1 MMTMGPHRTTH
12 RIRTLALALAG
23 ALLGATL
30 SAGGADAALAR
41 AQECPAAGNPR
52 AEAGWTAY
60 RADDMAAARTAFDAA
75 LRACPRHEG
84 SRTGLGYV
92 ELRQDRTAEALRLFG
107 GVVADAPRNVDAL
120 VGLGIA
126 AWRGEDRDAARD
138 AFTRAQAIDPDNAEA
153 RDFLARLG
161 PAPAAAPAR
170 PPLRLPS
177 ELAYPARTNGDRFEV
192 RTARGWE
199 PFYIKGVNLGAA
211 LPGKHP
217 SEFPD
222 SATYVRWIE
231 GMAGM
236 GANTVRV
243 YTIHPPHFY
252 GALYDWNRRNP
263 RNPLWII
270 HGVWAEL
277 PADDDFAGAR
287 WEGEFFGEM
296 RRVVDLLHG
305 RADIAVRPGNAGG
318 SYTADVSPWTLAY
331 IIGREWE
338 AFSVVA
344 FNTLRPELRGYQG
357 RFLRVD
363 GGMPMDAW
371 LARASEHIVAYETDT
386 YRAQRPVAYT
396 NWPTLDPLAHP
407 TESTVAEEVA
417 IRERLGERAGER
429 GVANDED
436 APGLDANLVRPT
448 AAFPAGWFA
457 SYHAYPYYP
466 DFMVLDPG
474 YNAARSSEGRSNY
487 FGYLTELKRHHA
499 GMPVVISEYGVPAS
513 IGSAHLQPQGWHHG
527 GLTEVQMAQVN
538 ARLTREIAES
548 GMAGGAIFAWIDEW
562 FKKNWIVMDFEI
574 PLERTRLWHN
584 RLDAEQHYGML
595 AMDPGEVVAGATLAQ
610 RTASWRQR
618 PALYQTPEGTLR
630 AAADESYLWLFF
642 EGAGGRLP
650 EEVMVGFDLLKP
662 EAGDFRWPG
671 RAGPR
676 LPVGLEFVLSAGRNE
691 VRLMA
696 DPASNP
702 FAIDRTDVIPGQVNP
717 PPAIEEPL
725 AGFFWGRYQRRYKR
739 PYRTQPNEDG
749 VYDSL
754 RVLTNRRRFARDGTE
769 FPGFGYDRGI
779 LRPGG
784 PPDGLWERGDGVLE
798 VRIPWMLLNFT
809 DPSERRVLQDPDG
822 TIPAAFGTT
831 TVEGI
836 RILAA
841 ARDGSAW
848 RQWPASGRAA
858 DVAAFTWPAW
868 EQPRWRERQRPVYDL
883 MRETYRTLEAPVL
896 RGGRP

>member
-1 MMTMGPHRTTH
+1 MMQLRTF
-12 RIRTLALALAG
+12 ALALAG

-30 SAGGADAALAR
+30 GAAGADAAP
-41 AQECPAAGNPR
+41 AQECPAAGNPQ
-52 AEAGWTAY
+52 AERGWTAY
-60 RADDMAAARTAFDAA
+60 RAGDIPAARTAFEAA

-84 SRTGLGYV
+84 ARTGLGYV
-92 ELRQDRTAEALRLFG
+92 ELRQDRTAEARRLFE

-120 VGLGIA
+120 TGLGIA
-126 AWRGEDRDAARD
+126 AWRTDDREAART
-138 AFTRAQAIDPDNAEA
+138 AFTRVQAVDPANAEA

-170 PPLRLPS
+170 PPVALPA
-177 ELAYPARTNGDRFEV
+177 ELTYPARTSRDRFEV

-211 LPGKHP
+211 LPGRHP
-217 SEFPD
+217 SQFPD
-222 SATYVRWIE
+222 SATYVRWIQ

-252 GALYDWNRRNP
+252 GALVDWNRRNP
-263 RNPLWII
+263 QSPLWII

-277 PADDDFAGAR
+277 PPEDDFAHPQ
-287 WEGEFFGEM
+287 WEGDFFGEM
-296 RRVVDLLHG
+296 RRVVDVLHG
-305 RADIAVRPGNAGG
+305 RADIPVRPGNAGG
-318 SYTADVSPWTLAY
+318 SYTADVSPWALAY

-338 AFSVVA
+338 AYSVVA
-344 FNTLRPELRGYQG
+344 FNALRPELRGFRG
-357 RFLRVD
+357 RFLTVE
-363 GGMPMDAW
+363 GGTPMDAW
-371 LARASEHIVAYETDT
+371 LGKASEYIVAYETDT

-396 NWPTLDPLAHP
+396 NWPTLDPLTHP

-436 APGLDANLVRPT
+436 GTGLDANLVRPT
-448 AAFPAGWFA
+448 AALPAGYFA

-487 FGYLTELKRHHA
+487 FGYLAELKRHHPDI
-499 GMPVVISEYGVPAS
+499 PVVISEYGVPAS

-527 GLTEVQMAQVN
+527 GLTEQQMAEVN
-538 ARLTREIAES
+538 ARLTREVAES

-610 RTASWRQR
+610 RTASWRR
-618 PALYQTPEGTLR
+618 MPALYQTPQGTLR
-630 AAADESYLWLFF
+630 AASDESYLWLFF

-650 EEVMVGFDLLKP
+650 EEVMVGFDVLKP
-662 EAGDFRWPG
+662 QAGDFRWPG
-671 RAGPR
+671 AVGSR
-676 LPVGLEFVLSAGRNE
+676 LPVGLEFALMARRDE
-691 VRLMA
+691 VRLVA

-702 FAIDRTDVIPGQVNP
+702 FVIARTDVIAGQAAP
-717 PPAIEEPL
+717 PPAIDDPL
-725 AGFFWGRYQRRYKR
+725 PGFFSGRYQRRYNR

-769 FPGFGYDRGI
+769 FEGFGYDRGI
-779 LRPGG
+779 LRAGG

-822 TIPAAFGTT
+822 TVPAEFGTT

-836 RILAA
+836 RIVAA
-841 ARDGSAW
+841 ARDGQAW

-858 DVAAFTWPAW
+858 DVASFTWPTW
-868 EQPRWRERQRPVYDL
+868 EVPRWRERQRPVYDA
-883 MRETYRTLEAPVL
+883 MRETYRTIDAPVL